1 MTFER
6 FTEKNILAEFVPITL
21 SEMNE
26 VQLMNRIDTKFV
38 LGRDVFDKILPL
50 LAKKYKALEIEGTRM
65 SSYSTQ
71 YFDTADFKFFNDHHN
86 GRSSRHK
93 VRIRN
98 YIESKLFFLEV
109 KHKFKGRTNKKRIKV
124 ASFEPDLTETS
135 VKYVDSV
142 IGKSL
147 GLKSVLWNSFDRV
160 TLVNTEETERL
171 TLDMNL
177 SFKQGEKEKSYDF
190 IVIAELKQESADRKS
205 LFYSLMKENGVR
217 PNSFS
222 KYCVGIMTF
231 NNNVKANIFKTHR
244 LLIDKL
250 RRNAR

>member
-1 MTFER
+1 MTFHR
-6 FTEKNILAEFVPITL
+6 YTEKSILADFEPITL

-26 VQLMNRIDTKFV
+26 VQLMNRTDTKFV
-38 LGRDVFDKILPL
+38 LGRDVFDRILPL
-50 LAKKYKALEIEGTRM
+50 LAKKYKTLEVEGTRM

-71 YFDTADFKFFNDHHN
+71 YFDTADFKFFYDHHN
-86 GRSSRHK
+86 GRSSRYK

-98 YIESKLFFLEV
+98 YIESNLFFLEV

-124 ASFEPDLTETS
+124 PSFEPDLTETS
-135 VKYVDSV
+135 VEYVDSI

-160 TLVNTEETERL
+160 TLVNTEDTERL

-177 SFKQGEKEKSYDF
+177 AFKQGEKEELYDF
-190 IVIAELKQESADRKS
+190 IVVAELKQESADRKS

-222 KYCVGIMTF
+222 KYCVGIMAF
-231 NNNVKANIFKTHR
+231 NNNMKTNIFKTQR